1 MTAIEIKK
9 TNINTSTVVSRN
21 FFGIDEVLN
30 FIKGCDRRMYR
41 ISAVKVEERFVIFMN
56 YLTNNS
62 MFENVQIFCNDNY
75 IFNMICKTL
84 DLE

>member
-30 FIKGCDRRMYR
+30 FIKECDRRMYR
-41 ISAVKVEERFVIFMN
+41 ISAAKIEERFVIFMN

-75 IFNMICKTL
+75 TFNMICKTL